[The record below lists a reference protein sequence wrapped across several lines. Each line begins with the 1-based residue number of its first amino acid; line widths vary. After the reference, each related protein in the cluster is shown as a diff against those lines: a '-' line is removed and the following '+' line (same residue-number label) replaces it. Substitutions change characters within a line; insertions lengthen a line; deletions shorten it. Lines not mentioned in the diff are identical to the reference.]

1 VRLILKDSERRP
13 DPAPVVTDDRKP
25 MLIGIGIWIVAL
37 ALILVFDGPLTAAG
51 DGWWL
56 WACVGGIVLGLVGV
70 FYTHWRRKRS

>member
-1 VRLILKDSERRP
+1 MRLILKDSERRP

-37 ALILVFDGPLTAAG
+37 ALILVFRSPLTAAG
-51 DGWWL
+51 DGWWI

-70 FYTHWRRKRS
+70 FYTQLRRKRS